1 MKKLFLGYYNKSV
14 ILTYIG
20 AISAVIGMAFSLS
33 GKMKYALICLI
44 VCGVSDLFDGMIA
57 RRCKRTDEEKEF
69 GIQIDSLNDMV
80 SFALFPV
87 IISLSMGFD
96 AWYYI
101 AVYSFYVLASITR
114 LGFFNVSASIESE
127 TKFYTGLPVT
137 FASLIVV
144 CMFII
149 GKITGIGNILI
160 PISIFVMGLLFILKI
175 KIMKPRGIA
184 YIFLGL
190 LAIAL
195 LIAVILIGE

>member
-20 AISAVIGMAFSLS
+20 TISAVIGMALSFS
-33 GKMKYALICLI
+33 GKIKYALICLI

-87 IISLSMGFD
+87 IISVSMGFN

-101 AVYSFYVLASITR
+101 AVYSFYVVASITR
-114 LGFFNVSASIESE
+114 LGFFQCFDIDRIRNKVLYRASCYIRFAYCCLYVYYRKDNRYREYTYSD
-127 TKFYTGLPVT
+127 KHFCYGVAFYP
-137 FASLIVV
+137 
-144 CMFII
+144 
-149 GKITGIGNILI
+149 
-160 PISIFVMGLLFILKI
+160 
-175 KIMKPRGIA
+175 
-184 YIFLGL
+184 
-190 LAIAL
+190 
-195 LIAVILIGE
+195 